1 MTNHPGH
8 LQDKPLIEECAEA
21 ICDWTDDRSGFYQN
35 MKGSAADTQYQFS
48 DDFAHAIAEYRRQAF
63 GVLEVLRTRH
73 LLNEQGI
80 EIVKRETGE

>member
-35 MKGSAADTQYQFS
+35 MKGSAADTQYQFAGE
-48 DDFAHAIAEYRRQAF
+48 FVHAIDGYRRQAF
-63 GVLEVLRTRH
+63 GVLSVLRKRG
-73 LLNEQGI
+73 LLNLQGI